1 MNFYSSVHKKKV
13 HKDTIEIS
21 SHICETCGKSF
32 DNSSNL
38 KKHVKRMH
46 EEQQSC
52 PCDQCGKILKSQ
64 KYLKEHIMSVHEG
77 IKTHKCHICDKAFP
91 KPYLVKRHIE
101 GSVTRWIT
109 KNDSYHGTPIRKRQS
124 LIFVRFWICII

>member
-1 MNFYSSVHKKKV
+1 
-13 HKDTIEIS
+13 
-21 SHICETCGKSF
+21 
-32 DNSSNL
+32 
-38 KKHVKRMH
+38 MH

-64 KYLKEHIMSVHEG
+64 KYLKEHISSVHEG

-101 GSVTRWIT
+101 GSVTRLIT
-109 KNDSYHGTPIRKRQS
+109 KKMTRI
-124 LIFVRFWICII
+124 